1 MQGMILESRELTK
14 KFGSVLAAD
23 RISLSLDKGH
33 ICAMLGPNGSG
44 KTTWMKMAAGL
55 LKPTSGEVY
64 YDGKPVGIESRK
76 EIAYVSTEPYFYN
89 WMKVI
94 DAGKYY
100 ADFFE
105 DFSMETYSRLLKQ
118 MELKPGMKISSLSTG
133 MTAKMKVAVT
143 MARDAKVWMLDEPFN
158 GIDLLA
164 RDEIRECIRKFCGPE
179 KLMLISSHLVEEL
192 EAIADEAVFI
202 REGRLVGK
210 VNLEETRLNEG
221 KSIADLYREIFGH
234 AEE

>member
-1 MQGMILESRELTK
+1 MILESRELTK

-64 YDGKPVGIESRK
+64 YNGKPVGIESRK

-100 ADFFE
+100 LAKQQRSLGVRSFLNKRATSRVRPCPVTVPN
-105 DFSMETYSRLLKQ
+105 FSSFA
-118 MELKPGMKISSLSTG
+118 P
-133 MTAKMKVAVT
+133 
-143 MARDAKVWMLDEPFN
+143 
-158 GIDLLA
+158 
-164 RDEIRECIRKFCGPE
+164 
-179 KLMLISSHLVEEL
+179 
-192 EAIADEAVFI
+192 
-202 REGRLVGK
+202 
-210 VNLEETRLNEG
+210 
-221 KSIADLYREIFGH
+221 
-234 AEE
+234 